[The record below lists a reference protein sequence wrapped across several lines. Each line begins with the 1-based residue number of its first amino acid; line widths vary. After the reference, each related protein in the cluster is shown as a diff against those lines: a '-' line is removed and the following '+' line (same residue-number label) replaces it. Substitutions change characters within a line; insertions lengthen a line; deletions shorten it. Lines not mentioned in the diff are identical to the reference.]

1 MIIVNFFPYS
11 PPGKGQGRAFTLIE
25 LVVVMAIACLIVGM
39 AIPLFSSTLAK
50 VRADS
55 AVEEVA
61 MTLRLANQKSV
72 FLQTKHDLVIDFRK
86 QTYCLEFMQPGK
98 HSDKLKMRPDQTRIL
113 SGGFQFLLVYYP
125 ALDESENRRKGRI
138 SFHPDGTATD
148 SVVFIGRVS
157 PENPSTFDSL
167 FGIEVRA
174 GDGKVRV
181 LPPEEREVYD
191 YLL

>member
-1 MIIVNFFPYS
+1 MIMVMVSSYLS
-11 PPGKGQGRAFTLIE
+11 RRRGGEYAFTLIE
-25 LVVVMAIACLIVGM
+25 LVVVMAITCLVVGM
-39 AIPLFSSTLAK
+39 AIPLFSATLAK

-98 HSDKLKMRPDQTRIL
+98 HSKKLKMRPDQIRTL
-113 SGGFQFLLVYYP
+113 TGGFQFLLVYYP
-125 ALDESENRRKGRI
+125 GKDESEDRHKGRI

-148 SVVFIGRVS
+148 AVVFMGRVS

-174 GDGKVRV
+174 GDGRVRV
-181 LPPEEREVYD
+181 LPPEEREAYD